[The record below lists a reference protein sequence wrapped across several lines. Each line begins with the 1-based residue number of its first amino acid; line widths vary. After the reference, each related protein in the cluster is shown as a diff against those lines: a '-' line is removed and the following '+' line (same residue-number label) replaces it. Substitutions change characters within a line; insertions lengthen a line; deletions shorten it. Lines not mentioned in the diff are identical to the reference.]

1 MSIVL
6 RPYQQE
12 AVQAVLKAYKQNP
25 RGQELIVM
33 ATGGGK
39 TIVFSSVIDTLAR
52 EYGLNALIIAHRDEL
67 LNQAADKY
75 RMIKPHA
82 IIGKVGSGIHQYG
95 GEVTV
100 ASIATISRSDHLKSL
115 KALYGTGNKLIII
128 IDEAHHQASES
139 YQRVLQ
145 TLPDAFV
152 LSVTATPD
160 RLDKKQ
166 IINKKPLY
174 QATIID
180 LIEQGYLCDMRA
192 IAIKTDTSL
201 DDVKTTAG
209 DYNERDLDSAIN
221 TPTRNRRVA
230 QSYLE
235 HTPGK
240 RGICF
245 GITVSHAQALA
256 YAFNDMGVSAACVEG
271 NTPLEERK
279 RLYHQ
284 FHTGEIKVLTN
295 VMVLSEGYDEPLV
308 EVAILARPTQSR
320 SLYVQQVG
328 RVLRLAPG
336 KKIATILD
344 ITDNCMKHRIAPQQ
358 FKYVLQHALLP
369 NETLL
374 EAIAR
379 EENEKD
385 EKIATE
391 KRALIRRLNHRRDR
405 DIAIDPLGLPEWQEN
420 DKGMFVME
428 VGLER
433 HRIALVPCK
442 GMDGLYE
449 VWARLAPDF
458 EAQKWLGGYA
468 IDWAMQFAEKKAHLL
483 LEGEIGLADKNA
495 PWRSKPF
502 DPNSKQAG
510 KLKQYKIEPWPG
522 MTKGEASDLIDAR
535 KAEIEAR
542 KAKKAIRDDA
552 QKVQQ
557 PPTQIEAPK
566 NNLNGDR
573 VFRML
578 R

>member
-192 IAIKTDTSL
+192 IAIKD
-201 DDVKTTAG
+201 
-209 DYNERDLDSAIN
+209 
-221 TPTRNRRVA
+221 
-230 QSYLE
+230 
-235 HTPGK
+235 
-240 RGICF
+240 
-245 GITVSHAQALA
+245 
-256 YAFNDMGVSAACVEG
+256 
-271 NTPLEERK
+271 RK
-279 RLYHQ
+279 S
-284 FHTGEIKVLTN
+284 V
-295 VMVLSEGYDEPLV
+295 V
-308 EVAILARPTQSR
+308 
-320 SLYVQQVG
+320 
-328 RVLRLAPG
+328 
-336 KKIATILD
+336 
-344 ITDNCMKHRIAPQQ
+344 
-358 FKYVLQHALLP
+358 
-369 NETLL
+369 
-374 EAIAR
+374 
-379 EENEKD
+379 
-385 EKIATE
+385 
-391 KRALIRRLNHRRDR
+391 
-405 DIAIDPLGLPEWQEN
+405 
-420 DKGMFVME
+420 
-428 VGLER
+428 
-433 HRIALVPCK
+433 
-442 GMDGLYE
+442 
-449 VWARLAPDF
+449 
-458 EAQKWLGGYA
+458 
-468 IDWAMQFAEKKAHLL
+468 
-483 LEGEIGLADKNA
+483 
-495 PWRSKPF
+495 
-502 DPNSKQAG
+502 
-510 KLKQYKIEPWPG
+510 
-522 MTKGEASDLIDAR
+522 
-535 KAEIEAR
+535 
-542 KAKKAIRDDA
+542 
-552 QKVQQ
+552 
-557 PPTQIEAPK
+557 
-566 NNLNGDR
+566 
-573 VFRML
+573 
-578 R
+578 